1 MDISENIILND
12 ASSTEW
18 PPFFIKCEL
27 CDFETM
33 KMQELRKHIADKN
46 HQQKEID
53 EKRENLGW
61 FWYFGKISE
70 HLLS

>member
-12 ASSTEW
+12 ATEW

-61 FWYFGKISE
+61 FWYFGKIGE

>member
-1 MDISENIILND
+1 ME
-12 ASSTEW
+12 
-18 PPFFIKCEL
+18 
-27 CDFETM
+27 
-33 KMQELRKHIADKN
+33 MQELRKHIADKN

-61 FWYFGKISE
+61 FWYFGKIGE

>member
-1 MDISENIILND
+1 MDISENIILSD
-12 ASSTEW
+12 PSSIEW

-33 KMQELRKHIADKN
+33 EMKELKKHIADEN

-61 FWYFGKISE
+61 FWYFGKIGE

>member
-46 HQQKEID
+46 HQQK
-53 EKRENLGW
+53 RNR
-61 FWYFGKISE
+61 
-70 HLLS
+70 